1 MDKKIEE
8 TREFLQTIGMPKAQQ
23 ADICCYVILAMAGI
37 KPDMS
42 WSEATNEWIRIHDI
56 IQFVNTFYG
65 MSYAE
70 NSRETFR
77 KQALHRFRTAALIED
92 NGKATNSPNYC
103 YRITDETIS
112 LIRTFRTA
120 EWNTELEKFKASHS
134 TLIEKYTSKK
144 RMEMMP
150 VCINGEKLK
159 FSPGK
164 HNALQRAIIEEFA
177 PRFAPNCEC
186 LYVGDTIKKDLIK
199 NSDKLARLGFAITN
213 HDKMPDI
220 VLYTPDKDW
229 IYFIEA
235 VTSVGPMNPQRIIE
249 IESMTKN
256 VSAGKVF
263 VTAFPNFDTY
273 KKFSDQ
279 LAWETEVWLS
289 DMPDHM
295 IHLNGDK
302 FLGPR
307 K

>member
-1 MDKKIEE
+1 MHQF
-8 TREFLQTIGMPKAQQ
+8 RE
-23 ADICCYVILAMAGI
+23 
-37 KPDMS
+37 
-42 WSEATNEWIRIHDI
+42 
-56 IQFVNTFYG
+56 
-65 MSYAE
+65 
-70 NSRETFR
+70 
-77 KQALHRFRTAALIED
+77 AALIED

>member
-1 MDKKIEE
+1 M
-8 TREFLQTIGMPKAQQ
+8 
-23 ADICCYVILAMAGI
+23 
-37 KPDMS
+37 
-42 WSEATNEWIRIHDI
+42 
-56 IQFVNTFYG
+56 
-65 MSYAE
+65 
-70 NSRETFR
+70 
-77 KQALHRFRTAALIED
+77 
-92 NGKATNSPNYC
+92 
-103 YRITDETIS
+103 
-112 LIRTFRTA
+112 
-120 EWNTELEKFKASHS
+120 
-134 TLIEKYTSKK
+134 
-144 RMEMMP
+144 
-150 VCINGEKLK
+150 
-159 FSPGK
+159 
-164 HNALQRAIIEEFA
+164 
-177 PRFAPNCEC
+177 
-186 LYVGDTIKKDLIK
+186 
-199 NSDKLARLGFAITN
+199 ARLGFAITN

-220 VLYTPDKDW
+220 VLYIPDKDW